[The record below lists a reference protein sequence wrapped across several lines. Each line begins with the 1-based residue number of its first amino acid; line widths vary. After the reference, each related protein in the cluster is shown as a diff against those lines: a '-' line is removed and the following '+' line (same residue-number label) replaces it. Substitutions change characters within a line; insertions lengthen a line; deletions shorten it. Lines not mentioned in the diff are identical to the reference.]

1 MLRATPDPTFPQTS
15 PHFIVIRHSPGESG
29 DRCLGERPRADARF
43 PAAQEN
49 GAASESARR
58 CRRPPDPP
66 EERTSP
72 AQARKDDHEHRRSS
86 ADPAS
91 PRWLGVANQGGSG
104 RRMNPGARES
114 DSARLHPTANNSK
127 SPKGTRSAG
136 LPWYDRPLT
145 PPCGCLD
152 LG

>member
-1 MLRATPDPTFPQTS
+1 MKQNLPSARYHQTHAKSHSRPQLSPDLSPLYSYSPQ
-15 PHFIVIRHSPGESG
+15 PGG
-29 DRCLGERPRADARF
+29 IWGPPPGRERPRADARF
-43 PAAQEN
+43 PAAQET

-58 CRRPPDPP
+58 CRPPPDPP

-91 PRWLGVANQGGSG
+91 PRWLRVANQGGSG

-127 SPKGTRSAG
+127 SPKGT
-136 LPWYDRPLT
+136 
-145 PPCGCLD
+145 
-152 LG
+152 